1 MIKSSIYIHIPFCV
15 KKCGYCDFLSMEAGK
30 ELQEHYV
37 QALLREVREGKE
49 RFGKYRIVSVFFG
62 GGTPSLLSSG
72 QLISILECVRSCYQ
86 VDGDAEISIEMNP
99 GTVDAKKLADY
110 YEAGINRISIGLQSC
125 IDAELKRLGRIHT
138 YAQFLEQYYAA
149 REIGFGNINVDLMS
163 ALPYQTAADYEYSL
177 RQVMK
182 LEPEHISAYS
192 LIIEEGT
199 PFYKLY
205 GGSVSLPDEETD
217 RKMYE
222 MTKEILASRGYRRY
236 EISNYAKAGYECRH
250 NIGYWQRKNYIGMG
264 LGSSSM
270 VENVRWKNTSDM
282 QTYLNSVTYEEIDY
296 LSQNDQMEE
305 FMFLGLRMTA
315 GIDAAVFRDVFGVP
329 VMQVYGKPIKKL
341 LGEGLIEWK
350 EDCICLT
357 EKGLDLS
364 NYVFVQFLLD
374 ESFFT
379 C

>member
-1 MIKSSIYIHIPFCV
+1 M
-15 KKCGYCDFLSMEAGK
+15 
-30 ELQEHYV
+30 

-72 QLISILECVRSCYQ
+72 QLTSILECVRSCYQ

-99 GTVDAKKLADY
+99 GTVDEKKLADY

-138 YAQFLEQYYAA
+138 YAQFLEQYHAA

-205 GGSVSLPDEETD
+205 GGSASLPDEETD

-222 MTKEILASRGYRRY
+222 MTKELLASRGYRRY
-236 EISNYAKAGYECRH
+236 EISNYAKTGYECRH

-270 VENVRWKNTSDM
+270 VENVRWKNTPDM
-282 QTYLNSVTYEEIDY
+282 QTYLNCVTYEEIDY

-315 GIDAAVFRDVFGVP
+315 GIDAAVFRDIFGVP

-350 EDCICLT
+350 EGCICLT

-364 NYVFVQFLLD
+364 NYVFMQFLLD